1 MRKQGCDYCGGR
13 GYKGRIA
20 IHELMLGTPAVKSA
34 IREGRS
40 VDELRRLALA
50 DGMWTLR
57 MDGIMKV
64 FAGLTN
70 MEHIL
75 KVCI

>member
-1 MRKQGCDYCGGR
+1 
-13 GYKGRIA
+13 
-20 IHELMLGTPAVKSA
+20 
-34 IREGRS
+34 
-40 VDELRRLALA
+40 
-50 DGMWTLR
+50 MWTLR

>member
-1 MRKQGCDYCGGR
+1 
-13 GYKGRIA
+13 
-20 IHELMLGTPAVKSA
+20 
-34 IREGRS
+34 
-40 VDELRRLALA
+40 
-50 DGMWTLR
+50 MWTLR

-64 FAGLTN
+64 FTGLTN